1 MIQNL
6 QRIFSK
12 RAFYSIALIFS
23 INALLFTFWIT
34 RIPEVKERLAIGEG
48 TLGLVLFCMPVG
60 ALLAMLMTNHLTQRF
75 GAGRVTM
82 ASTIIFACFMLLP
95 LHMPNI
101 YLLGLSLFLVGIS
114 TGVMD
119 IAMNAVA
126 ATLEAQHEQLIMSTC
141 HGFFSLG
148 GMVGAGIGSL
158 MIGWAVDARLQ
169 MLGGVLFCLALSIF
183 VLSQEVLPVK
193 EQNAAEEGGGWAFP
207 TRAILGLVI
216 ISFCTMQ
223 GEGVIADWSAIFME
237 EVAMANEFL
246 IALGYFGFSLS
257 MTLGRFYGDSIIATA
272 GPKKVVWV
280 SGTIVVLGLLL
291 VLPALPWL
299 SILGFTLAGAGY
311 ALLVPVLF
319 SEAARTPGISPA
331 KGIASVA
338 SFGYFGFL
346 LGPTIIGGIAE
357 WFSLQ
362 TSFSYLVIL
371 TAMAIFFGGRKIR
384 A

>member
-23 INALLFTFWIT
+23 VNALLFTFWIT
-34 RIPEVKERLAIGEG
+34 RIPEVKDRLDISEG
-48 TLGLVLFCMPVG
+48 ALGLVLFCMPVG
-60 ALLAMLMTNHLTQRF
+60 ALIAMLMTNHLTQRF
-75 GAGRVTM
+75 GAGRVTI
-82 ASTIIFACFMLLP
+82 ASTIIFACCMLMP

-101 YLLGLSLFLVGIS
+101 YLLGFSLFVVGIF
-114 TGVMD
+114 TGIMD

-126 ATLEAQHEQLIMSTC
+126 ATLEAQHKQLIMSTC

-148 GMVGAGIGSL
+148 GMIGAGIGSL
-158 MIGWAVDARLQ
+158 MIGWEIDANLQ
-169 MLGGVLFCLALSIF
+169 MLAGVVFCLAMTIL
-183 VLSQEVLPVK
+183 VLTKEVMPVK
-193 EQNAAEEGGGWAFP
+193 EQNVEEDGGGWAFP
-207 TRAILGLVI
+207 TRAILGLVV

-237 EVAMANEFL
+237 DVVQANGFL
-246 IALGYFGFSLS
+246 IGLGYFGFATS
-257 MTLGRFYGDSIIATA
+257 MTLGRFYGDSIIEQA
-272 GPKKVVWV
+272 GPRKVVWV
-280 SGTIVVLGLLL
+280 SGAIIVAGLVL
-291 VLPALPWL
+291 VLPAIAWL

-319 SEAARTPGISPA
+319 SEAAKTPGISPA

-346 LGPTIIGGIAE
+346 VGPTIIGGIAE
-357 WFSLQ
+357 FFSLQ
-362 TSFSYLVIL
+362 ISFTYLVVL
-371 TAMAIFFGGRKIR
+371 TALAIFFGGRKIR

>member
-23 INALLFTFWIT
+23 VNALLFTFWIT

-48 TLGLVLFCMPVG
+48 TLGLVLFCMPIG
-60 ALLAMLMTNHLTQRF
+60 ALIAMLMTNHLTQRF
-75 GAGRVTM
+75 GAGRVTI
-82 ASTIIFACFMLLP
+82 AATIVFACCMLLP

-101 YLLGLSLFLVGIS
+101 YLLGLSLFVVGIS
-114 TGVMD
+114 TGIMD
-119 IAMNAVA
+119 IAMNAVS
-126 ATLEAQHEQLIMSTC
+126 ATLEAQHKQIIMSTC

-148 GMVGAGIGSL
+148 GMIGAGIGSL
-158 MIGWAVDARLQ
+158 MLGWEVDANLQ
-169 MLGGVLFCLALSIF
+169 MLVGVLFCLALTVF
-183 VLSQEVLPVK
+183 VLSKEVLPVK
-193 EQNAAEEGGGWAFP
+193 EENAAEEGGGWALP
-207 TRAILGLVI
+207 TRAILGLVV

-237 EVAMANEFL
+237 EVAQADDFL
-246 IALGYFGFSLS
+246 IALGYFGFSMS
-257 MTLGRFYGDSIIATA
+257 MTLGRFYGDSIIEQA
-272 GPKKVVWV
+272 GPRKVVWT
-280 SGTIVVLGLLL
+280 SGAIVVLGLLL
-291 VLPALPWL
+291 VLPAFPWL

-319 SEAARTPGISPA
+319 SEAAKTPGISPS

-346 LGPTIIGGIAE
+346 IGPTIIGGIAE
-357 WFSLQ
+357 WFNLQ
-362 TSFSYLVIL
+362 SSFTYLVVL
-371 TAMAIFFGGRKIR
+371 TALAIFVGGRKIR
-384 A
+384 V